1 MILKQI
7 RNPLLPSSNSLM
19 SSQRH
24 TLPWVLAILLVCT
37 TLILACA
44 PTVTVKRINEL
55 SLYPPTTKNLD
66 VYWKE
71 YPKLPYERLAMIRV
85 RNVENAEDILQ
96 GQAKE
101 LGADAIVFMG
111 KIKIGIDF
119 PLDYYTMG
127 PDPYIEGYEV
137 DLWAVALKYKYK

>member
-7 RNPLLPSSNSLM
+7 DHKLLRCSKSLTFRRLYAIPVAV
-19 SSQRH
+19 SII
-24 TLPWVLAILLVCT
+24 LVLT
-37 TLILACA
+37 TFIIACA

-55 SLYPPTTKNLD
+55 ALYPPTTKNLD
-66 VYWKE
+66 VFWKE
-71 YPKLPYERLAMIRV
+71 YPKLPHERLAMMRV
-85 RNVENAEDILQ
+85 RNGKDAEDILQ
-96 GQAKE
+96 GKAKE

-127 PDPYIEGYEV
+127 PDPYFEAYEV
-137 DLWAVALKYKYK
+137 DLWAVALKYK